1 MEFRCCNCCC
11 LISLNRLNESGYCKL
26 CDPKEKEDIIEKL
39 EKQYLKEDIINKCN
53 ICRKEN
59 FECKER
65 DDICQE
71 CYNREKPRLSDD
83 IINKPNHYHSNG
95 IDPIGI
101 GEKIFTEDE
110 MLGFYKMNV
119 LKYRMRAGKKE
130 GNSEE
135 QDLLKADFYE
145 KKIKDVYNARIH
157 CGRK

>member
-39 EKQYLKEDIINKCN
+39 EKQYLKE
-53 ICRKEN
+53 
-59 FECKER
+59 
-65 DDICQE
+65 
-71 CYNREKPRLSDD
+71 D

-135 QDLLKADFYE
+135 QDLLKAEFYE